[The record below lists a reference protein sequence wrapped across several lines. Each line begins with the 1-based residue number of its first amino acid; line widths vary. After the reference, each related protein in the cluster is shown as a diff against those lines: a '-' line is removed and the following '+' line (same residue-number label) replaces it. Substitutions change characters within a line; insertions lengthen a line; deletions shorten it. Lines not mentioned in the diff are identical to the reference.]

1 MFRHR
6 ATLSGATAFAVRRQ
20 NAWVATENTGADV
33 IVSPVDSE
41 GAAGP
46 ANKETK
52 NAIASVDWFFR

>member
-6 ATLSGATAFAVRRQ
+6 TAGSRSDDK
-20 NAWVATENTGADV
+20 NDWVATGNTGADV

-46 ANKETK
+46 ANNKAK
-52 NAIASVDWFFR
+52 NAIRSFGDVSLDHVA